1 MALLKVSG
9 VTSVLAMLAM
19 GADLVAPANAAEERG
34 YEFGYF
40 LPRTSF
46 GAVAAERLIKCPEL
60 GDATARQA
68 VIATTVLIS
77 SATKPDPGGY
87 VRLDT
92 RSGFLAKRTTE
103 IKLNRDGTLSAFNG
117 STEGQGDAVIGA
129 VIKVATGVAGIIPG
143 AGMLAAPLTA
153 AAPEAAAPR
162 LSFSCTLQT
171 RQKVEERDRLAEQ
184 VAALEEL
191 VASGEGRASVVA
203 LLEIRRAAFAQADD
217 DLTVTSKQV
226 LTPLQSAQSGSVL
239 IERFEANHWFQ
250 GNVPTSITQR
260 IGSNGFELSWAA
272 DNQIAAALKRS
283 SWQTGIPAEPQA
295 HLLYRRPIPV
305 AVKVV
310 SCQIG
315 RVGCAPDESHAIADA
330 KLIYVAQ
337 FSPIFTVRL
346 GRGGIFG
353 SREAEAD
360 FDASGAPT
368 RLKYGSAAG
377 GAAIASVINAAGDGY
392 ASMNGAAAAARD
404 RQLQLLRDRK
414 EYRDLMTALNGA
426 Q

>member
-1 MALLKVSG
+1 MARLKVSG
-9 VTSVLAMLAM
+9 VTSLLAMLAIE
-19 GADLVAPANAAEERG
+19 ADLVAPAKAAEEDV

-46 GAVAAERLIKCPEL
+46 GAVAAERLIKCPEP
-60 GDATARQA
+60 GDETARQA

-117 STEGQGDAVIGA
+117 STEGQGDAVLGA
-129 VIKVATGVAGIIPG
+129 VIKVATGVAGVIAG
-143 AGMLAAPLTA
+143 GGMLAAPLSA
-153 AAPEAAAPR
+153 AAPEAPAPR
-162 LSFSCTLQT
+162 LSFSCTPET
-171 RQKVEERDRLAEQ
+171 KQKVEERDRLAEQ
-184 VAALEEL
+184 VAVLEEL
-191 VASGEGRASVVA
+191 IASGEGRASVVA

-217 DLTVTSKQV
+217 ELTITSKQV
-226 LTPLQSAQSGSVL
+226 LTPLQSEESGSVL
-239 IERFEANHWFQ
+239 IKRFEPNPWFQ
-250 GNVPTSITQR
+250 GTVPDSITRR

-272 DNQIAAALKRS
+272 DRQIVAALKRS
-283 SWQTGIPAEPQA
+283 SRQIGIPAEPQA

-305 AVKVV
+305 AVKAV
-310 SCQIG
+310 SCRFG
-315 RVGCAPDESHAIADA
+315 RVDCAPDDGHAIADT

-360 FDASGAPT
+360 FDSSGAPT

-377 GAAIASVINAAGDGY
+377 GAGIASVINAAGDGY
-392 ASMNGAAAAARD
+392 ASLNGAAAAARD